1 MNEIFKVVFENASVA
16 GIPLLAFVLGLVQWI
31 KGFGLAGAQV
41 KVASM
46 AVGIL
51 LGVGYQF
58 SVGAP
63 TDFSGW
69 FAVAIFGVA
78 LGLVASGL
86 YDAGTTPAKK

>member
-1 MNEIFKVVFENASVA
+1 MEIFKIVFENASVA

-31 KGFGLAGAQV
+31 KSFGLAGAQV

-63 TDFSGW
+63 VDFQGW
-69 FAVAIFGVA
+69 FAVAVFGVA

-86 YDAGTTPAKK
+86 YDAQSPTK

>member
-1 MNEIFKVVFENASVA
+1 MNEIFQVIFENASVA

-31 KGFGLAGAQV
+31 KGFGLSGGQV

-46 AVGIL
+46 VIGVL

-58 SVGAP
+58 SVNPPA
-63 TDFSGW
+63 DFSTW
-69 FAVAIFGVA
+69 FAVSVFGVA

-86 YDAGTTPAKK
+86 YDAGSGK

>member
-1 MNEIFKVVFENASVA
+1 MNEIFQVVFENASVA

-31 KGFGLAGAQV
+31 KGFGLAGSQV

-58 SVGAP
+58 SVAVP
-63 TDFSGW
+63 VDFAGW
-69 FAVAIFGVA
+69 FGVAIFGVA
-78 LGLVASGL
+78 LGLVSSGL
-86 YDAGTTPAKK
+86 YDAAKP

>member
-1 MNEIFKVVFENASVA
+1 MEQVFQIVFENASVA
-16 GIPLLAFVLGLVQWI
+16 GIPLLAFVLGLVQWV
-31 KGFGLAGAQV
+31 KGFNLQGAQV

-46 AVGIL
+46 VIGVL

-63 TDFSGW
+63 VDFAGW
-69 FAVAIFGVA
+69 FGVAIFGVS

-86 YDAGTTPAKK
+86 YDAAK